1 MCRGPGPVEGNGEGR
16 EEGLVQSR
24 AMLRGPSGG
33 PRPVEGKRRSGQ
45 GGQDESCPGRLHL

>member
-16 EEGLVQSR
+16 EEDLVLKR

-33 PRPVEGKRRSGQ
+33 PRPVEGNRRSGQ
-45 GGQDESCPGRLHL
+45 GGQDESCPGSLHL